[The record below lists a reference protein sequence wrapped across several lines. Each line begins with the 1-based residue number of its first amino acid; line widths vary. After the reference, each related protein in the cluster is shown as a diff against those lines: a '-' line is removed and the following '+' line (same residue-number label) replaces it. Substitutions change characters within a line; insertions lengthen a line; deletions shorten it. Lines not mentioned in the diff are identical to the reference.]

1 MIKFPKRTNGR
12 TCAVYHIDIMF
23 NSFYTLFVGQL
34 GPHLIPNLP
43 GDTISNEET
52 QEAASRSG
60 EVTQS
65 LSSAHF

>member
-1 MIKFPKRTNGR
+1 
-12 TCAVYHIDIMF
+12 MF
-23 NSFYTLFVGQL
+23 NYFDTLFVGQL
-34 GPHLIPNLP
+34 SLHLIPNLP

-52 QEAASRSG
+52 QEAASRTG